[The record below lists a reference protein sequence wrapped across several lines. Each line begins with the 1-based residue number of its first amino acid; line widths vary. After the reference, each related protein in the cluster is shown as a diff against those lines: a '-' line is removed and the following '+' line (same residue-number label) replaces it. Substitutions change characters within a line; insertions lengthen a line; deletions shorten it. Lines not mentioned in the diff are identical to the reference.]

1 MFKYFENKM
10 RLSNQQR
17 IESINGV
24 KNKYFVVSNALKS
37 LNIKISG
44 RNLRKIIYK
53 YNISGWVDDKRRTCH
68 KQRLI
73 TNRSLL
79 SLNRHLQI
87 NSQHTLKKEQFQD
100 IAVKIRYFQL
110 VSSNNWILSGLIMLV
125 VVLRYIRK
133 IYITMTQ
140 FMHSCKIKK

>member
-1 MFKYFENKM
+1 MCFYFILKLMFKYFENVFNDNKF
-10 RLSNQQR
+10 
-17 IESINGV
+17 NGF

-79 SLNRHLQI
+79 SLNQHLQI
-87 NSQHTLKKEQFQD
+87 NSQHTLK
-100 IAVKIRYFQL
+100 
-110 VSSNNWILSGLIMLV
+110 
-125 VVLRYIRK
+125 
-133 IYITMTQ
+133 
-140 FMHSCKIKK
+140 

>member
-53 YNISGWVDDKRRTCH
+53 YNKSGQVGDKRRTCH

-73 TNRSLL
+73 TNRGLL
-79 SLNRHLQI
+79 SLNQHLQI
-87 NSQHTLKKEQFQD
+87 NSQINRHSKKLN
-100 IAVKIRYFQL
+100 K
-110 VSSNNWILSGLIMLV
+110 SWS
-125 VVLRYIRK
+125 
-133 IYITMTQ
+133 
-140 FMHSCKIKK
+140 